1 MLRIS
6 ARPLKHQTVRQA
18 AMKAAALCAVLLAA
32 RAAATPGS
40 PVRPDYRWANASAVE
55 KWCGMAPHPS

>member
-1 MLRIS
+1 
-6 ARPLKHQTVRQA
+6 
-18 AMKAAALCAVLLAA
+18 MKVAALCAALLVG

-55 KWCGMAPHPS
+55 KW